1 MGSTSRTDFVAIYLA
16 LFAIIIMGV
25 ILKHVLR
32 NKSENM
38 RHLPLMVIAGV
49 LFVLEI
55 IKQVYHIV
63 CGTWHTWY
71 IPLHFC
77 SYFLVWYTVS
87 FFARGKVRQSMY
99 ACSLTGGIIV
109 SILLL
114 VAPRMILHSATV
126 NIFGNFN
133 NFHTFF
139 YHMGVMAY
147 WIWMLM
153 LIVYHHETCHL
164 KRTVIFHIVFFFV
177 TIIGA
182 HAFHENFTNV
192 LHSDISIMEEI
203 RLSAGQF
210 NYTVALFLVGIVAIS
225 LVSGVIHLVMKKL
238 YKENLNEE
246 ELTNN

>member
-1 MGSTSRTDFVAIYLA
+1 MGKTTQAEFMAIYLA
-16 LFAIIIMGV
+16 LFVIITLGI
-25 ILKHVLR
+25 IFKHVLR
-32 NKSENM
+32 NKNEAI
-38 RHLPLMVIAGV
+38 RHIPLMVIAIS
-49 LFVLEI
+49 LLVLEI
-55 IKQVYHIV
+55 VKQVYHIV
-63 CGTWHTWY
+63 CHDWKTWY

-77 SYFLVWYTVS
+77 SYFLVWYTIAS
-87 FFARGKVRQSMY
+87 FTRGKVRQTMY

-114 VAPRMILHSATV
+114 IAPNLILHDATT

-133 NFHTFF
+133 NFHTYV

-153 LIVYHHETCHL
+153 LNVYHHQQKHL
-164 KRTVIFHIVFFFV
+164 IHTILLHMQMFFI

-182 HAFHENFTNV
+182 HIFDENFTNV
-192 LHSDISIMEEI
+192 LCSDIGIMENL

-210 NYTVALFLVGIVAIS
+210 TYTVVLFLVGISAVALIS
-225 LVSGVIHLVMKKL
+225 SCTHFIIKKL
-238 YKENLNEE
+238 YRQNLNQE